1 MKTPF
6 ASRLQTVFVFLMLLS
21 IFLIGQQ
28 WIQGVYK
35 AGMVLL
41 FVSVL
46 LNMAISN
53 VPSHHGLARTLKLS
67 GIFFAI
73 VVVVFAVAIF
83 AVPYLYA
90 LGQLDVNQR

>member
-21 IFLIGQQ
+21 IVLIGQQ
-28 WIQGVYK
+28 WVQGIYK
-35 AGMVLL
+35 AGIVLL

-46 LNMAISN
+46 LNMAVSN
-53 VPSHHGLARTLKLS
+53 VPSHHGLARTLRLG

-73 VVVVFAVAIF
+73 VAGVFALAIV

-90 LGQLDVNQR
+90 LGQLDPNQK